1 MKGVW
6 AGLRPDAARQSGA
19 TPHFHF
25 GFGLSEIIHQ
35 HSCLISQSRQSKQ
48 SWHVEQ
54 SLHATAPPHAPDD
67 PDNRHTTHNGRLSRT
82 IGHRA
87 ANNSPHRWGGRQ
99 NPTHTGAAQTPYTS
113 ALARCGRRSP
123 LGPISPFQRRR
134 AATRRAEPVSAGDLG
149 AARDAG
155 MRDGSVG
162 SVPKADRLGCELGSH
177 RFCTRS
183 ITCRPSEA
191 ALDGPGP
198 AAVKASVDEGMSSRE
213 PSSSATGAPV
223 QLSEFEIAVDLE
235 SSAR

>member
-1 MKGVW
+1 MQ
-6 AGLRPDAARQSGA
+6 RR
-19 TPHFHF
+19 
-25 GFGLSEIIHQ
+25 
-35 HSCLISQSRQSKQ
+35 
-48 SWHVEQ
+48 
-54 SLHATAPPHAPDD
+54 
-67 PDNRHTTHNGRLSRT
+67 RHTLRTTDTPTHHAQWEAIAHDRASR
-82 IGHRA
+82 RKQLA
-87 ANNSPHRWGGRQ
+87 AQMGGRQ

-213 PSSSATGAPV
+213 PSSSAAGAPV

>member
-1 MKGVW
+1 
-6 AGLRPDAARQSGA
+6 
-19 TPHFHF
+19 
-25 GFGLSEIIHQ
+25 
-35 HSCLISQSRQSKQ
+35 
-48 SWHVEQ
+48 
-54 SLHATAPPHAPDD
+54 
-67 PDNRHTTHNGRLSRT
+67 
-82 IGHRA
+82 
-87 ANNSPHRWGGRQ
+87 
-99 NPTHTGAAQTPYTS
+99 
-113 ALARCGRRSP
+113 
-123 LGPISPFQRRR
+123 
-134 AATRRAEPVSAGDLG
+134 
-149 AARDAG
+149 

-213 PSSSATGAPV
+213 PSSSAAGAPV